1 MPPLPPPDLVTQHR
15 FPGLQDGGGG
25 AAVPAEGEAAG
36 GAVQR
41 YFQNVHKHTYLKGRY
56 DAITSVGIP
65 LALAALQLVPHR
77 KRGLQHVPW
86 HRKEGM
92 KV

>member
-36 GAVQR
+36 GAEVLPERPQAHLLEGPLR
-41 YFQNVHKHTYLKGRY
+41 RHHVRRHPSRPGR
-56 DAITSVGIP
+56 
-65 LALAALQLVPHR
+65 LQLVPHR
-77 KRGLQHVPW
+77 KQIFA
-86 HRKEGM
+86 
-92 KV
+92 